1 LNFEIDRNVPRKPH
15 LVGGVKGH
23 NMNEISFARI
33 LLATACP
40 GSPALWAG
48 ELQIWD
54 LFCISRLGFRISA
67 RWNRAQGGESMQ
79 VILLENV
86 PSLGKAGDLVKVS
99 DGYGRNYLIPK
110 KKALLATEK
119 SLKVIEHQKRQ
130 VQQRLE
136 KGKKDAE
143 KLGQQIE
150 KLSCTFAKTVGE
162 SGKLFGS
169 VTSMDIENYLKEN
182 GIEVDRKKISLE
194 EPIKNLGMFTV
205 PIKLSAEVTAQL
217 KVWVVQE

>member
-1 LNFEIDRNVPRKPH
+1 
-15 LVGGVKGH
+15 
-23 NMNEISFARI
+23 
-33 LLATACP
+33 
-40 GSPALWAG
+40 
-48 ELQIWD
+48 
-54 LFCISRLGFRISA
+54 
-67 RWNRAQGGESMQ
+67 MQ

-86 PSLGKAGDLVKVS
+86 PSLGKAGDLVKVA
-99 DGYGRNYLIPK
+99 DGYGRNYLIPQ

-119 SLKVIEHQKRQ
+119 SLKVVEHQKRQ

-143 KLGQQIE
+143 KLRQEIE
-150 KLSCTFAKTVGE
+150 NLSCTFSKTVGE

-169 VTSMDIENYLKEN
+169 VTSMEIENYLKEN
-182 GIEVDRKKISLE
+182 GIDVDRKKIILE

>member
-1 LNFEIDRNVPRKPH
+1 
-15 LVGGVKGH
+15 
-23 NMNEISFARI
+23 
-33 LLATACP
+33 
-40 GSPALWAG
+40 
-48 ELQIWD
+48 
-54 LFCISRLGFRISA
+54 
-67 RWNRAQGGESMQ
+67 MQ

-86 PSLGKAGDLVKVS
+86 PALGKTGDLVKVS

-110 KKALLATEK
+110 KKAVLATDK

-130 VQQRLE
+130 IQQRVD
-136 KGKKDAE
+136 KTKKDAE
-143 KLGQQIE
+143 KMAQRIE
-150 KLSCTFAKTVGE
+150 TLSCTFARTVGE

-205 PIKLSAEVTAQL
+205 PIKLHPEVTAHL

>member
-1 LNFEIDRNVPRKPH
+1 
-15 LVGGVKGH
+15 
-23 NMNEISFARI
+23 
-33 LLATACP
+33 
-40 GSPALWAG
+40 
-48 ELQIWD
+48 
-54 LFCISRLGFRISA
+54 
-67 RWNRAQGGESMQ
+67 MQ

-99 DGYGRNYLIPK
+99 DGYGRNYLIPQ
-110 KKALLATEK
+110 KKAILATEK

-130 VQQRLE
+130 VQQRME
-136 KGKKDAE
+136 KTKKDVE
-143 KLGQQIE
+143 KMGQRIE
-150 KLSCTFAKTVGE
+150 KLSCTFVKTVGE

-169 VTSMDIENYLKEN
+169 ITSMDIESFLKEN

-205 PIKLSAEVTAQL
+205 PIKLHSEVTANL

>member
-1 LNFEIDRNVPRKPH
+1 
-15 LVGGVKGH
+15 
-23 NMNEISFARI
+23 
-33 LLATACP
+33 
-40 GSPALWAG
+40 
-48 ELQIWD
+48 
-54 LFCISRLGFRISA
+54 
-67 RWNRAQGGESMQ
+67 MQ

-99 DGYGRNYLIPK
+99 DGYGRNYLIPQ
-110 KKALLATEK
+110 KKAIFATEK
-119 SLKVIEHQKRQ
+119 GLKLVEHQKRQ

-136 KGKKDAE
+136 KGKKDAQR
-143 KLGQQIE
+143 LGQEIE

-169 VTSMDIENYLKEN
+169 VTSMEIESYLKEN
-182 GIEVDRKKISLE
+182 GIDVDRKKILLE

-205 PIKLSAEVTAQL
+205 PIKLSAEVTAHL